1 MTDIKLLIANLRK
14 LASAATPGPWA
25 AEHTSYDLDSPQSG
39 PSKISA
45 GKEVVVEGYYPYEN
59 SGVNSPNDARFIA
72 ACDPQT
78 VTRLCDKLEEAIALA
93 NFYDSM
99 STWADVKNLMAQ
111 TNADPGVEAH
121 DVFGEK
127 AREFLKSLTP
137 Q

>member
-1 MTDIKLLIANLRK
+1 MTDLKSLITNLRK

-78 VTRLCDKLEEAIALA
+78 ILRLCDELEKAIEAIKE
-93 NFYDSM
+93 F
-99 STWADVKNLMAQ
+99 
-111 TNADPGVEAH
+111 
-121 DVFGEK
+121 EK
-127 AREFLKSLTP
+127 AGTTLRGLVADESIRDVGKRIQDAATSFLNR
-137 Q
+137 